1 MHTVR
6 VKGIAHVPRVVAFI
20 SLQGDGAA
28 IAEAT
33 LSYLVRRPR
42 PLTLFITQ

>member
-1 MHTVR
+1 MCL
-6 VKGIAHVPRVVAFI
+6 ASSPR
-20 SLQGDGAA
+20 LQGDGAA

-33 LSYLVRRPR
+33 LSYLVRRTR